1 MIMAGHR
8 EFNCEFGSD
17 CMHIYVKWPICLQSF
32 ANLAKFLIF
41 PRFIKIVEKREVEMH
56 QKNYLGR
63 TETSSKI
70 SS

>member
-1 MIMAGHR
+1 MIMASHR
-8 EFNCEFGSD
+8 EFNREFGSG
-17 CMHIYVKWPICLQSF
+17 CIHIYVKWPICLQSF
-32 ANLAKFLIF
+32 ANLAKFPDI
-41 PRFIKIVEKREVEMH
+41 PRFIKIVRKEMH